1 MIPDVV
7 EVGVYPLAVVAGA
20 DEGVGGVVRPDLSGA
35 VPGGLATVDGLGLIA
50 AWLEQAAQNP
60 NKIAIAAFL
69 IEASFL

>member
-1 MIPDVV
+1 MMPDVA
-7 EVGVYPLAVVAGA
+7 ELGVYPLAVVADA
-20 DEGVGGVVRPDLSGA
+20 DEGVGGVVRPDLAGA
-35 VPGGLATVDGLGLIA
+35 VPGGLATVDGLVA

>member
-1 MIPDVV
+1 
-7 EVGVYPLAVVAGA
+7 
-20 DEGVGGVVRPDLSGA
+20 VVRPDLSGA

-69 IEASFL
+69 IEASFW

>member
-1 MIPDVV
+1 MMPDVA
-7 EVGVYPLAVVAGA
+7 ELGVYPLAVVADA
-20 DEGVGGVVRPDLSGA
+20 DEGVGGAVRPDLSGA
-35 VPGGLATVDGLGLIA
+35 VPGGLATVDGLVG

>member
-1 MIPDVV
+1 MMPDVA
-7 EVGVYPLAVVAGA
+7 ELGAYPLAVVADA
-20 DEGVGGVVRPDLSGA
+20 DEGVGGVVRSGA
-35 VPGGLATVDGLGLIA
+35 VPGGLATVDGLVA

>member
-7 EVGVYPLAVVAGA
+7 EVGEYPLAVGAGA
-20 DEGVGGVVRPDLSGA
+20 DEGVGGVVRPDLSGTL
-35 VPGGLATVDGLGLIA
+35 PGGLATVDGLVA